1 MTLLCAFINIVQ
13 ITLLEDNDM
22 NREYEIGLAA
32 DEYCATTDPV
42 LINCGGYSFME
53 GAKWADKHPINL
65 WHKVD
70 EEPSKDTYILIETS
84 FFKDDLEY
92 YSHCWSAS
100 SAPSWEEYVK
110 DCDVKRW
117 IYLCDLV

>member
-1 MTLLCAFINIVQ
+1 MTR
-13 ITLLEDNDM
+13 ED
-22 NREYEIGLAA
+22 EIGLAA

-65 WHKVD
+65 WHKAD
-70 EEPSKDTYILIETS
+70 EEPSKDTHILIETS
-84 FFKDDLEY
+84 FFKDNLEY
-92 YSHCWSAS
+92 YSHYWSAS

-110 DCDVKRW
+110 ECHIKRW
-117 IYLCDLV
+117 IYLYDLL